1 MEEMKEFVARSK
13 SSILGG
19 SLVLT
24 EIVTRA
30 IWGQKESHQKLEIE
44 ESGRVVATLQG
55 KIAGYKQLLNLIGE
69 SFELHGPWC
78 AVIEDSNDRPIEIT
92 EMSDA
97 YLSELKYGVK
107 VFREY
112 HVSFDKVVK
121 AIQAETESLKN
132 YLLFE
137 ADKTRE
143 LDVGQ
148 GKYKGMMLYNDF
160 FKAVEAEVER
170 REKNKKETLD
180 FDGPAGEPGISS
192 AELKAIESEDPETP
206 DEVDSIDGIEEEDA
220 FAESELA
227 RA

>member
-1 MEEMKEFVARSK
+1 MEEMKEFLMKSK
-13 SSILGG
+13 SSILGDN
-19 SLVLT
+19 LVLA

-69 SFELHGPWC
+69 SFDFHGPWC
-78 AVIEDSNDRPIEIT
+78 AVIEDSDDKPIDIT

-97 YLSELKYGVK
+97 YLSELKSGVK

-112 HVSFDKVVK
+112 HESFDKVTK
-121 AIQAETESLKN
+121 GIQAETESLKS
-132 YLLFE
+132 YLLFK

-143 LDVGQ
+143 LDVCQ
-148 GKYKGMMLYNDF
+148 GKYKGMILYNDL
-160 FKAVEAEVER
+160 FKAVEEESER

-192 AELKAIESEDPETP
+192 AEIMAQAPDESEEMDT
-206 DEVDSIDGIEEEDA
+206 IDGIIEDEEEV

-227 RA
+227 HA